1 MMWSQIRDGLHAYE
15 VSKRFGPVMFW
26 ETVVASCII
35 GGINN
40 SLWVGVIAFLGI
52 LIAWSL
58 PLIGTI
64 MMVTVSGLYGYLVW
78 EILRLFGVHSALCF
92 LGLALTFLVA
102 FGSHVMTA
110 GNG

>member
-1 MMWSQIRDGLHAYE
+1 
-15 VSKRFGPVMFW
+15 
-26 ETVVASCII
+26 
-35 GGINN
+35 
-40 SLWVGVIAFLGI
+40 
-52 LIAWSL
+52 
-58 PLIGTI
+58 